1 MSYRPARGRLREG
14 TSGVDRLQAASCFWD
29 IRSRQ
34 GDWSDLWLD
43 VIMRRTAT
51 SDRRMVTAAKYV
63 YSTWQFNPRPGER
76 HGETLYRNRSA
87 PQPVHLL
94 RAIGKLQELS
104 KPVGSGGS
112 AAICEEVAARRRA
125 GGGVT
130 GNARLFVDTVSPHV
144 ARIAVVDTNQFRVIS
159 RSVKKTDSNDARL
172 LALYLSK
179 GLLPEVRMKDKQ
191 HGQLA
196 SLTQTRDTLVKL
208 RTALKN
214 KINNILSARGINLP
228 KEALCSEKKLNEVL
242 ALPFDSVAQIELRV
256 IVEQIRSLNKS
267 IAELEKTIAEEAS
280 KLEGHKSLIS
290 IKGIGQITSAI
301 LLSVIGDVSDF
312 PDESRLASYF
322 GIVPRV
328 ANSNETEHSG
338 RIHKRGTKL
347 GRTALVQSALIA
359 ARYSPYLRS
368 FYERVKAR
376 RGAGKAII
384 ALARKFLGI
393 IYRTLKNEWV
403 FEDFPNFVLAGEAQP

>member
-1 MSYRPARGRLREG
+1 MEKRYIG
-14 TSGVDRLQAASCFWD
+14 
-29 IRSRQ
+29 I
-34 GDWSDLWLD
+34 DL
-43 VIMRRTAT
+43 
-51 SDRRMVTAAKYV
+51 
-63 YSTWQFNPRPGER
+63 
-76 HGETLYRNRSA
+76 HRNRFTCCVRLENGRSYLSEWSLEDLSRF
-87 PQPVHLL
+87 VKKL
-94 RAIGKLQELS
+94 RLEDELA
-104 KPVGSGGS
+104 V
-112 AAICEEVAARRRA
+112 E
-125 GGGVT
+125 VT
-130 GNARLFVDTVSPHV
+130 GNTRLLVDAVVSHV

-214 KINNILSARGINLP
+214 KINNLLSARGINLA
-228 KEALCSEKKLNEVL
+228 KEALSSEKKLNEVL
-242 ALPFDSVAQIELRV
+242 ALPFDELVRIELR
-256 IVEQIRSLNKS
+256 ILVEQIRSLNKS
-267 IAELEKTIAEEAS
+267 IGELEKTIAEEAS
-280 KLEGHKSLIS
+280 QLEGHKSLIS
-290 IKGIGQITSAI
+290 IKGVGKITSAI

-328 ANSNETEHSG
+328 ANSNQTEHSG
-338 RIHKRGTKL
+338 HIHKRGSKL
-347 GRTALVQSALIA
+347 GRTALIQSALIA
-359 ARYSPYLRS
+359 ANYSPYLKS

-376 RGAGKAII
+376 RGAGKAIV

-393 IYRTLKNEWV
+393 IYRTLKNRWV
-403 FEDFPNFVLAGEAQP
+403 FADFPNFVLAEETQS